1 MTASPIINERVSNVS
16 RRGVLKGIVAAGG
29 LVLAARIMPVGRP
42 FAQTATAY
50 GAAAMPHGT
59 VNAPNVFISIA
70 KDGMVTIVCHR
81 SEMGQGVR
89 TGMPQIVA
97 DELEADWNRV
107 HVVSAPADEEKYGN
121 QDTDGSRSTRHF
133 MKPM

>member
-1 MTASPIINERVSNVS
+1 MTTSPITNAPILNVS
-16 RRGVLKGIVAAGG
+16 RRGLLKGIVAAGG

-59 VNAPNVFISIA
+59 VNAPSAFISIA

-97 DELEADWNRV
+97 DELEADWSRV
-107 HVVSAPADEEKYGN
+107 HVVNAPADEEKYGN
-121 QDTDGSRSTRHF
+121 
-133 MKPM
+133 